1 MEIMDSQE
9 IKEFLLQTPRT
20 GKLATVRSDGRPH
33 IAPIWF
39 DLDGEDIIFTTWH
52 TTVKAANIRRDP
64 RVSMCVDDDRP
75 PYAFVIIEGTARFE
89 NDPEQLLY
97 WAAKIAGRYMGADLA
112 DSYGKRN
119 AVEGE
124 LLVRVKPV
132 KIIAQK
138 RISD

>member
-75 PYAFVIIEGTARFE
+75 PSAFVIIEGTARFE

-97 WAAKIAGRYMGADLA
+97 WATKIAGRYMGPDFAG
-112 DSYGKRN
+112 SYGTRN